1 MSEPTNTHTTAP
13 DSWDGHNVIAVS
25 FEDDRSAYKALTLIE
40 ELDSQRRV
48 RVQDAI
54 VVVRAE
60 DGQVVAK
67 DGAESSSS
75 MPATAGGGLTGLLIG
90 VIGGPIGML
99 LGGTY
104 GALVGSMFDLYDAG
118 EAESALGAISSSVT
132 LDHTALLAV
141 VDEPSTE
148 IVDAAMADLGGTV
161 VRRAVADV
169 EAEIAAAEDA
179 ERKAKHEA
187 RKELNRARRER
198 SKAAVDAKIDELK
211 TKLSHGERSNRTTA
225 GSAR

>member
-1 MSEPTNTHTTAP
+1 MTESTHTNTAP
-13 DSWDGHNVIAVS
+13 DNSDGHNVIAVS
-25 FEDDRSAYKALTLIE
+25 FEDDRTAYNALTRIG
-40 ELDSQRRV
+40 ELDSHGRV
-48 RVQDAI
+48 LVQEA
-54 VVVRAE
+54 VVAVRGE

-67 DGAESSSS
+67 DSAESSSI
-75 MPATAGGGLTGLLIG
+75 MPATAGGGLIGLLLG

-104 GALVGSMFDLYDAG
+104 GALVGSMFDIYDAG
-118 EAESALGAISSSVT
+118 EAESALGSISSSVKPG
-132 LDHTALLAV
+132 HAAVLAV
-141 VDEPSTE
+141 VDEPTTE
-148 IVDAAMADLGGTV
+148 IVDAAMSDLGGTV

-179 ERKAKHEA
+179 ERQAEHEA

-198 SKAAVDAKIDELK
+198 NKAAVDAKIEALK
-211 TKLSHGERSNRTTA
+211 AKLHGSNATA